1 MICRSSIANI
11 SINNFS
17 EELEIA
23 INHLQAIIKA
33 LSVDDIY
40 FDGLSKKVSLEKY
53 KNSSFNLI
61 EEEGIFER
69 LGIWDQLEEIKKG
82 RICLNKGAY
91 LTIEQTNAFLAIDV
105 NSGKN
110 LKINKKQINL
120 NACDEISRLIKVF
133 GFGGK
138 ILIDFLTCSPEL
150 KREIYR
156 KISISFSQDT
166 VKNKIWGWTKSGIF
180 EFERKRDKILLNLL
194 I

>member
-1 MICRSSIANI
+1 MHN
-11 SINNFS
+11 
-17 EELEIA
+17 
-23 INHLQAIIKA
+23 
-33 LSVDDIY
+33 
-40 FDGLSKKVSLEKY
+40 KY
-53 KNSSFNLI
+53 KRFWSLKEKLVFKLFVKINSK
-61 EEEGIFER
+61 
-69 LGIWDQLEEIKKG
+69 IKKG
-82 RICLNKGAY
+82 RIFINNGAY
-91 LTIEQTNAFLAIDV
+91 FTLEQTNAFLAIDV

-110 LKINKKQINL
+110 LKIDKRQINL
-120 NACDEISRLIKVF
+120 NACDEISRLIKVC

-180 EFERKRDKILLNLL
+180 EFERKRDKIPLNLL